1 MRILIIEDNQK
12 LATSL
17 KKGLEMEG
25 YAVDHL
31 SDGETGQRRIETHF
45 ENYDLIILDL
55 MLPKYD
61 GISICKN
68 WRKQNIFLPIIML
81 TAKDAIEDKVL
92 GLNSGA
98 DDYLVKPFSFS
109 ELLARIKALLRR
121 PQKSLSTQLKVRDL
135 MLDLDTKKVF
145 RKNKEIKI
153 TLKEFTILEYLM
165 RHPDQVL
172 SREQIIDHVWD
183 FAFDSF
189 SNLVDVHIKNLRKK
203 IDDSYDEKILETV
216 HGMGYRIKK

>member
-31 SDGETGQRRIETHF
+31 PDGEKGQRRIETHF
-45 ENYDLIILDL
+45 ENYDLVILDL

-68 WRKQNIFLPIIML
+68 WRKQNIFVPVIML
-81 TAKDAIEDKVL
+81 TAKDTTEDKVL

-121 PQKSLSTQLKVRDL
+121 PQKSLSMQLKIRDL
-135 MLDLDTKKVF
+135 TLDLDTKKVF

-153 TLKEFTILEYLM
+153 TLKEFAILEYLM
-165 RHPDQVL
+165 RYPDRVL

-203 IDDSYDEKILETV
+203 IDDGYNEKILETV

>member
-1 MRILIIEDNQK
+1 MLILIIEDNQK

-31 SDGETGQRRIETHF
+31 SDGEAGQRRIETHF

-68 WRKQNIFLPIIML
+68 WRKQNIFIPIIIL
-81 TAKDAIEDKVL
+81 TAKDTTEDKVL

-121 PQKSLSTQLKVRDL
+121 PQKSLPAQLKVCDL
-135 MLDLDTKKVF
+135 KLDLDTRKVF

-203 IDDSYDEKILETV
+203 IDDPYDEKILETV